1 MTASPERPRS
11 SKKPAA
17 PQVSSPQLV
26 DAMRHRVPF
35 VEYRPN
41 GTIEWANDLYLSTIG
56 HPLAEIQGK
65 HESEILFEED
75 AKADEYQTFWKE
87 RASGL
92 AITTPVRQRHAD
104 GSEIWLMMTYLPVD
118 DENARV
124 ERIIAT
130 AHDITAEHMQNDR
143 LIRALSLTPEAV
155 MIADKNLN
163 ICYTNNSM
171 DVLLKNAEA
180 DIRTQLPHFS
190 ARNLIGTNIDSFHT
204 RPAHQRGMLTALKD
218 QMETSL
224 VLGGRHMKLLLA
236 PVQDKHGHRIGYVVN
251 WQDRTLEIL
260 AAEEVQRVVGAASD
274 GDLSQRIDVSRFD
287 GVMRRLG
294 EGINGFADAVVD
306 PLRETISACKR
317 LAKGDLTA
325 SIEGEHQ
332 GEFAVLKNSV
342 NSFVDELNGLIG
354 RCASIIEEVSVAAS
368 NVRNVAQDVSASAR
382 QQSESVQGSST
393 SLTET
398 SSMVKANA
406 DNATVANDLVSQTS
420 SVAKDGNE
428 RMNEMM
434 QAMQAIQRS
443 SADIAKIIK
452 VIDEIAFQTNLLA
465 LNAAVEAARAGK
477 YGKGFAVVAQEVRT
491 LAERSAKAAKE
502 TAEIIEDSRQKV
514 SEGAS
519 LSQATSTALTNIVE
533 NVMTVKNLVAEITTA
548 SDEQARGVTNVTEAM
563 EDIARGA
570 ESTTEQVSSLA
581 SAATELSSQ
590 TEVLRSEL
598 SRFRLKP

>member
-1 MTASPERPRS
+1 
-11 SKKPAA
+11 
-17 PQVSSPQLV
+17 
-26 DAMRHRVPF
+26 
-35 VEYRPN
+35 
-41 GTIEWANDLYLSTIG
+41 
-56 HPLAEIQGK
+56 
-65 HESEILFEED
+65 
-75 AKADEYQTFWKE
+75 
-87 RASGL
+87 SGL

-434 QAMQAIQRS
+434 LAMQAIQRS

-465 LNAAVEAARAGK
+465 LNAAVEAARAGDH
-477 YGKGFAVVAQEVRT
+477 GRGFAVVATEVRN
-491 LAERSAKAAKE
+491 LAQRSADAAR
-502 TAEIIEDSRQKV
+502 EIKMLIKDSLEKVEQGTRLVGRSGDTLEEIVSRVAKV
-514 SEGAS
+514 SD
-519 LSQATSTALTNIVE
+519 IVSE
-533 NVMTVKNLVAEITTA
+533 IAEA
-548 SDEQARGVTNVTEAM
+548 SDEQAQG
-563 EDIARGA
+563 I
-570 ESTTEQVSSLA
+570 EQVNLAVSQMDEATQHNRSLVEQATASSLA
-581 SAATELSSQ
+581 LDTQ
-590 TEVLRSEL
+590 TRTLRSLVQAMESPSTADL
-598 SRFRLKP
+598 NVSAPTAMDDIVSPTLAADGPSIHDEDLWEEF